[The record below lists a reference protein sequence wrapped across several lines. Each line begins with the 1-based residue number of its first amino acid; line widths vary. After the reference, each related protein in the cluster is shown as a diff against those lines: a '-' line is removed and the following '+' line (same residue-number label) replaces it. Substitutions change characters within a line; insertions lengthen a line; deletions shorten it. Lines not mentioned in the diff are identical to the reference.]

1 MQQKL
6 VTIYLDTADY
16 DKGKWLA
23 LGRSEAHGLVEE
35 HLQQYLEEGWQIAS
49 MQGVGGAAYTDARGW
64 IAVVLERE

>member
-6 VTIYLDTADY
+6 VTVYLDTASY
-16 DKGKWLA
+16 EGSEWLKP
-23 LGRSEAHGLVEE
+23 GRCEAHGLVEE

-64 IAVVLERE
+64 LAVLLERE